1 MGFLSKLFGG
11 SKDAEKTALDLLKN
25 LMNSDKK
32 EDRKEEKKQEE
43 APAPAQD
50 PSPVYD
56 STDSGPSGF
65 SWGERMPAEE
75 NQYNYNGTYRE
86 YFEHIFR
93 DDFSQYQ
100 LKAEPQPGGKRIVY
114 TLFDLGR
121 TVCVVEVMHQ
131 GSDSKKLREK
141 CRRNG
146 IGYCRF
152 YHNHDGWWNTREY
165 VVTRIKE
172 AIG

>member
-11 SKDAEKTALDLLKN
+11 DKNAEKTALDLLKN
-25 LMNSDKK
+25 LMNSEKKEERKDDKK
-32 EDRKEEKKQEE
+32 QDE
-43 APAPAQD
+43 APVTPQEA
-50 PSPVYD
+50 SPVDD
-56 STDSGPSGF
+56 STESGPSGF
-65 SWGERMPAEE
+65 SWGEKMPGEE

-93 DDFSQYQ
+93 DDFPQYQ
-100 LKAEPQPGGKRIVY
+100 LEADPQPGGKRIVY
-114 TLFDLGR
+114 TLYDAGR
-121 TVCVVEVMHQ
+121 TACVVEVMHS
-131 GSDSKKLREK
+131 GSDSKKLREN

-146 IGYCRF
+146 TGYCRF
-152 YHNHDGWWNTREY
+152 YHDHEGWWNTREY